1 MTNLAALADFI
12 SELDKLKAVKRQIR
26 LPADGDRQENSAE
39 HSWHV
44 ALMATVLADYAAHDV
59 DMTRVVQMILIHDL
73 VEIDAGD
80 MFAFASDAHHE
91 AQEAREQEA
100 ADRIFGLLPAESA
113 RRFRALWQEF
123 EDAATA
129 DARFAKS
136 MDRLL
141 PVFQNMRANG
151 GSWKRHGITRDQIL
165 RRNAELEHSAPALWN
180 YVQEQ
185 TALAVDKGYLLAEE
199 PAASS

>member
-1 MTNLAALADFI
+1 MTHLASLADFI
-12 SELDKLKAVKRQIR
+12 CELDKLKAVKRQIR
-26 LPADGDRQENSAE
+26 LPADNDRQENSAE

-44 ALMATVLADYAAHDV
+44 ALMATVLADYASQDV

-80 MFAFASDAHHE
+80 MFAFASDAHHD
-91 AQEAREQEA
+91 AQEVREQEA
-100 ADRIFGLLPAESA
+100 ADRIFGLLPADSA
-113 RRFRALWQEF
+113 KHYRALWQEF
-123 EDAATA
+123 EDAESA
-129 DARFAKS
+129 DAQFAKG

-141 PVFQNMRANG
+141 PVFQNMRADG
-151 GSWKRHGITRDQIL
+151 GSWKRHGVTRDQIL
-165 RRNAELEHSAPALWN
+165 RRNADLQHSAPALWE